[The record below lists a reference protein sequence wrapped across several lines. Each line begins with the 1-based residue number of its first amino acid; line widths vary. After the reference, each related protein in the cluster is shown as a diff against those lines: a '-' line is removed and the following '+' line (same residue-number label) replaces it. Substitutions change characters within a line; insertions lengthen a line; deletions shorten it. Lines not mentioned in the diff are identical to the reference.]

1 MLPPQIETTVAGVFV
16 ASSTYV
22 FRKEKKGLG
31 LSRFSLMR
39 FQLLWSVLL

>member
-1 MLPPQIETTVAGVFV
+1 MLPPQIETNVAGVFV

-31 LSRFSLMR
+31 YPDFL
-39 FQLLWSVLL
+39 